1 MSQPDAVEP
10 KRKAGK
16 RMMVLAGIL
25 VALGAGTAFLFW
37 FFGVNSPE
45 DARACLA
52 MVRGDFHPVWKD
64 FVLRRVRPGDSVEKL
79 AGRRPPGKR
88 EDFGPY
94 TRLYY
99 DGRDSFYIVQVIGK
113 DGVLVDA
120 RAGDPAAPHVF
131 FGAPGEREA
140 FDQAYLQY
148 ERQRK
153 LEGEAY
159 RLHRV
164 IAAGQDVFLSR
175 HIERSYVRGE
185 PNEPEC
191 DAELLQQMREIYGAE
206 YLQKFG
212 IGAESAV
219 ELTVEVNEVL
229 SGRLQPGDVLKFRGD
244 NCRDA
249 GRDGREA
256 IFLHVEDGRILDPD
270 SEGGAVYATVPRA
283 ALEWYRSLTPEQVK
297 EFEARWLGESRTGQ
311 NRRQPGG
318 K

>member
-16 RMMVLAGIL
+16 RMMVLAGVL

-37 FFGVNSPE
+37 FFGIESPE
-45 DARACLA
+45 DFRACAA

-79 AGRRPPGKR
+79 AGRRSPGKR

-113 DGVLVDA
+113 DGVLIHA
-120 RAGDPAAPHVF
+120 RAGDSAAPHVF

-140 FDQAYLQY
+140 FDQAYLEY

-175 HIERSYVRGE
+175 RIERSKVRAD
-185 PNEPEC
+185 PNDSGYSADMLE
-191 DAELLQQMREIYGAE
+191 QMREIYGAE

-229 SGRLQPGDVLKFRGD
+229 AGDLQPGTVLKFRGD

-256 IFLHVEDGRILDPD
+256 IFLHVEDGRMLDSD
-270 SEGGAVYATVPRA
+270 SEGGAVYTTVPRA
-283 ALEWYRSLTPEQVK
+283 ALEWYRSMTPEQVR
-297 EFEARWLGESRTGQ
+297 EFEARWLREPRTQQ
-311 NRRQPGG
+311 NRRRPGG
-318 K
+318 R